1 METNAAED
9 FTESDLNDKIM
20 APEQEKELER
30 LEAEGIESAVDDVDE
45 DSFEEER
52 NNDIAADFNKDDAS
66 NNDN

>member
-20 APEQEKELER
+20 APEQEEELER

-45 DSFEEER
+45 DPFEEER